1 MEKFIDL
8 KDVKDEIP
16 LHEPRTGEPY
26 YLAFFLT
33 GAYQDILGMR
43 HNLFGAPTEAHVVV
57 NDDEDFKVQQIIPGD
72 NMDDVLRS
80 VHYDPNELVEGPSKR
95 RQNAQS
101 DASDALKALLT
112 QQRSLPTYLS

>member
-1 MEKFIDL
+1 
-8 KDVKDEIP
+8 
-16 LHEPRTGEPY
+16 
-26 YLAFFLT
+26 
-33 GAYQDILGMR
+33 MR

-72 NMDDVLRS
+72 TVDDVLKS

-95 RQNAQS
+95 RQNPQN

-112 QQRSLPTYLS
+112 QQRSLPTYLDSK